1 MSKLMLATKRKGQRG
16 EEVWLISANCVE
28 LVAAIPLAMRD
39 PKRLE
44 VILKT
49 DIGVARIEMDSLDS
63 SRYGL
68 KSKLQPGQKPK
79 EVEAEEKLRV
89 LQEAGLDEHS
99 LNIYRIQYSQEARV
113 PDEPARLGRGRAT
126 RRT

>member
-1 MSKLMLATKRKGQRG
+1 MCEPAPF
-16 EEVWLISANCVE
+16 SAVRLCALEMAGFADVY
-28 LVAAIPLAMRD
+28 D
-39 PKRLE
+39 LE
-44 VILKT
+44 VEDAHEFFANGIL
-49 DIGVARIEMDSLDS
+49 VHNC
-63 SRYGL
+63 RYGL